1 MSSSPAVIYSFKAS
15 GDFAPTF
22 VSDNIATVLGYTP
35 AEYLENSSF
44 WRDRVHPDDLA
55 RVEEAIAKF
64 FHNGTQSVEYRFRRR
79 DGSYCW
85 VNDTQRLVRNSDG
98 KPLEIV
104 GSWSDITA
112 RKAAEEANAALHA
125 RIAQL
130 LTSSPAV
137 IYSYRATGDF
147 APTFVSENIRDQLG
161 YEPEEYLKDADFW
174 RSRVHPDDLV
184 ATEAES
190 VNLFKHGRHTI
201 EYRFRKKD
209 GSYCW
214 VNDAQQLIRDKQGQA
229 IEVIGSWSDVTQR
242 KQAEEARAAA
252 NIRVQHLLARSPA
265 VIYAFEASGDYRPTF
280 ISQNISELLGYEPEE
295 YLESPD
301 FWRSRVHPGDLVRI
315 EKGYTRLFEEGYL
328 SNEYR
333 FRKKDGNY
341 CWISDD
347 LQMIR
352 NAAGEPIEIVGAWND
367 ITARKQLS
375 EVLVAAQDRLVRLL
389 SSAPAVI
396 YSYRATGDFAPIIIS
411 ENIKNLLGYEPSE
424 YLENAEFWRS
434 RVHPDDLARVEAESR
449 NLYKHGRHT
458 VEYRFRKND
467 GTYCWVSDEQR
478 LIRAGDGQPI
488 EVIGSWSDVTRRRD
502 AELASRRSEQRL
514 TDAIESISEG
524 FSLYDADDRLV
535 ICNSAYGKLLYPGMG
550 TPAPGTPYETLV
562 RNAAARGLVEE
573 AKGRVEEWI
582 AERLAKHRQPGEPLV
597 QRRSNGRW
605 IHVNERKTTEGGTVA
620 VYTNITEVKRAEEEI
635 RMANSKLEQA
645 SDLVTEK
652 NKELETLSTK
662 LSKYLSPQVYSSI
675 FSGSQ
680 EVKIASTR
688 KKLTVFFSDI
698 ADFTSTTDDLESEE
712 LTTLLNH
719 YLTAMSEI
727 ALAYGATI
735 DKYVGDA
742 VLAFFGDPETRGV
755 NEDATACVNMAI
767 AMQRRMRELQAEWR
781 DRGWQKPFQL
791 RIGINT
797 GYCTVGNFGSEDRMD
812 YTIIGSEVNLASRLQ
827 SHAELGGI
835 LLSHDTYSLVKDQV
849 LAAER
854 TAIHAKGIAKPVR
867 NYAVIA
873 PVDDLIAQGR
883 AIHEEQAGLRVLVD
897 LEKLDKAK
905 AVKALESILCRL
917 KT

>member
-112 RKAAEEANAALHA
+112 RKAAEVANAALHA

-524 FSLYDADDRLV
+524 ISLYDADDRLV

-605 IHVNERKTTEGGTVA
+605 IHINERKTTEGGTVA
-620 VYTNITEVKRAEEEI
+620 VYTNITEIKRAEEEI

-883 AIHEEQAGLRVLVD
+883 AIHE
-897 LEKLDKAK
+897 
-905 AVKALESILCRL
+905 
-917 KT
+917 